1 MSFLIIVYFGELSA
15 CAQYASQY
23 GQKAALFCCCFYCWF
38 YFLSFVSF
46 NFFLYIVLLLLTHQ
60 TLYAAKIIYF
70 FIQFFCERSTSSL
83 AALHKR
89 SKQKKSNQHLY
100 KLIHTF
106 VLVYRANIGIY
117 YRFLYITLLVQVFVC
132 LFIH

>member
-1 MSFLIIVYFGELSA
+1 MQVNMVKRLLCFVAVFIVGFI
-15 CAQYASQY
+15 
-23 GQKAALFCCCFYCWF
+23 FY
-38 YFLSFVSF
+38 LSFHLI
-46 NFFLYIVLLLLTHQ
+46 FLYIVLLLLTHQ
-60 TLYAAKIIYF
+60 TLFAAKIIYF

-117 YRFLYITLLVQVFVC
+117 YMFLYIILLVQVFVC